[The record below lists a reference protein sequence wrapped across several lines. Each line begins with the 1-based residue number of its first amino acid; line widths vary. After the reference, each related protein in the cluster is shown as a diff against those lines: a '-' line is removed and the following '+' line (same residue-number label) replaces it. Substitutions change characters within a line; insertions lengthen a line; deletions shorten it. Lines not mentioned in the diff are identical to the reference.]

1 MSEKVEEQQ
10 VEIEAELDATV
21 DEAEETSDIETVEL
35 TAEQLETLLGTDNSP
50 INIGELLETE
60 MVSTRTLYINDE
72 INEETIGHII
82 MLIHK
87 FNRDD
92 YGLDKSEKMPILL
105 YISTQGGALYS
116 SFNLI
121 GAIEAS
127 ETPIIGI
134 VEGGICMSAGIPI
147 FLACHHR
154 AISRHATF
162 MYHDLRTSGGS
173 DGHITLA
180 EMKNTYAHYEH
191 LQNRI
196 DEYIAERTSIPIKK
210 LRKKRKN
217 NVDWYLTLED
227 LERYGFYHEL
237 I

>member
-1 MSEKVEEQQ
+1 MSEKIEKQQEVTETEQLG
-10 VEIEAELDATV
+10 ETEDTEL
-21 DEAEETSDIETVEL
+21 ETIEL
-35 TAEQLETLLGTDNSP
+35 TTEQLETLLGVDDESP

-60 MVSTRTLYINDE
+60 MVTTRTLYINDE
-72 INEETIGHII
+72 ISDESIGHII

-92 YGLDKSEKMPILL
+92 YGLKQEEKIPVLL
-105 YISTQGGALYS
+105 HISTQGGALYS
-116 SFNLI
+116 AFNLI

-127 ETPIIGI
+127 QTPIIGI

-154 AISRHATF
+154 VISRHSTF
-162 MYHDLRTSGGS
+162 LYHDLRTSGGS

-180 EMKNTYAHYEH
+180 EMKNTYAHYDN

-196 DEYIAERTSIPIKK
+196 DEYIAERTTIPIKK
-210 LRKKRKN
+210 LKKKRKK
-217 NVDWYLTLED
+217 NVDWYLSLKD
-227 LERYGFYHEL
+227 LEKYGFYNEL
-237 I
+237 L